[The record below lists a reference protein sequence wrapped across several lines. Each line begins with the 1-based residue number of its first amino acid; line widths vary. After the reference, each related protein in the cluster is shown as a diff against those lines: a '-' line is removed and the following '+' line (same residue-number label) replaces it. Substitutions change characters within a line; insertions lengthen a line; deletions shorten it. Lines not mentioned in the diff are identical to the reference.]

1 MHYGSEKCVS
11 GLWLVAA
18 ALKQRPRTVKSS
30 VRYSST
36 AWCTVA
42 KFENMSFLKCATTH
56 YMMQARL
63 EGTDDSA

>member
-1 MHYGSEKCVS
+1 MRYGSEKCVS

-18 ALKQRPRTVKSS
+18 ALQQRPRTVKSG

-42 KFENMSFLKCATTH
+42 KVENMSFSKCATT
-56 YMMQARL
+56 R
-63 EGTDDSA
+63 DKI